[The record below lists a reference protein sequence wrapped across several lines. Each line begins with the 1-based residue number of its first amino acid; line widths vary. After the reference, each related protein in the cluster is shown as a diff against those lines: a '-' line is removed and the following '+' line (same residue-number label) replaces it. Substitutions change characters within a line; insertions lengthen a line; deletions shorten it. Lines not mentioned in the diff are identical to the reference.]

1 MNKSQ
6 QILCLAAAFIS
17 AMLPGAA
24 SASSITYTVTAD
36 TAGISGQ
43 SGYLDLQL
51 EPGPASSNLVTASVA
66 NFTTNGTLTGSA
78 SLTGDV
84 TGQLPAALNFDNQ
97 TVFNDYFQAFHFG
110 TTESFTV
117 TLTGPTPLGGGPSA
131 FNIGFYAADGTTPLL
146 TVSPDGNAGEIVVNP
161 NGTTTV
167 ITFDSAPNAAS
178 ALTITALSSSSVP
191 EPAELVLIG
200 ITFGVAGL
208 LGRKRLLNRAKSSSQ
223 V

>member
-51 EPGPASSNLVTASVA
+51 EPGPASTSLVTASVTK
-66 NFTTNGTLTGSA
+66 FTTNGTLTGSA

-84 TGQLPAALNFDNQ
+84 SGQLPAALSFDNQ
-97 TVFNDYFQAFHFG
+97 TVFNDYFQPLDFG
-110 TTESFTV
+110 TTEGFNV
-117 TLTGPTPLGGGPSA
+117 TLTGPTLPGGGPSA
-131 FNIGFYAADGTTPLL
+131 FNISFYAADGATPLL
-146 TVSPDGNAGEIVVNP
+146 TVSSDGDAGQIVVNP
-161 NGTTTV
+161 NGTTAVT
-167 ITFDSAPNAAS
+167 TFDSGPNAGS
-178 ALTITALSSSSVP
+178 ALAITAAVSSSVP
-191 EPAELVLIG
+191 EPADLMLIG
-200 ITFGVAGL
+200 LTFAVAVL
-208 LGRKRLLNRAKSSSQ
+208 LGRKRFLSRANSSRL
-223 V
+223 